1 MNRLSPEIET
11 DFFKNDRFAKL
22 SGIKLLESAPG
33 SAKAEM
39 EITGHHLNAANVVHG
54 GAIFTL
60 ADFAFAVASNSHGHI
75 ALSINSNIQFIRS
88 VSDGKITAY
97 AREISLTKK
106 LGHYLIEVKDEN
118 QNTIAAMT
126 GIVYRKT
133 ELIPSP
139 SSAS

>member
-1 MNRLSPEIET
+1 MLSPENEII
-11 DFFKNDRFAKL
+11 FFKNDRFARL
-22 SGIKLLESAPG
+22 SGIKLLEAAPG

-39 EITGHHLNAANVVHG
+39 KITEHHLNAANVVHG

-88 VSDGKITAY
+88 ASGGKITAY

-106 LGHYLIEVKDEN
+106 LGHYSIEVKDEN
-118 QNTIAAMT
+118 QNTIAVMT
-126 GIVYRKT
+126 GIVYRKS
-133 ELIPSP
+133 EVIPSTEA
-139 SSAS
+139 AS